1 MLAFIQT
8 LEHSEMV
15 GVNPEVAHEHMSGL
29 NFTHHVAQA
38 WSMGKLFHI
47 DLNDQIPGRYDQD
60 LRFGS
65 ANPKA
70 AFFLV
75 KLLEDVGYSGSR
87 HFDAH
92 AYRTSDYE
100 DVKAFARG
108 CMRTYLIL
116 KEKAER
122 WNADPQIQ
130 ELVAQVNA
138 DDGTMT
144 PHLGPYTPE
153 RAEGLRDLEI
163 DRRTV
168 AARGQPYERL
178 DQLTVD
184 LLLGAR

>member
-1 MLAFIQT
+1 
-8 LEHSEMV
+8 
-15 GVNPEVAHEHMSGL
+15 
-29 NFTHHVAQA
+29 
-38 WSMGKLFHI
+38 MGKLYHI

-75 KLLEDVGYSGSR
+75 KFLEDVGYGGSR

-122 WNADPQIQ
+122 WNADPEIQ
-130 ELVAQVNA
+130 ELVGRITAEDETVA
-138 DDGTMT
+138 GL
-144 PHLGPYTPE
+144 LGPYTPE
-153 RAEGLRDLEI
+153 RVRGLQELDM
-163 DRRTV
+163 DRRAV

-178 DQLTVD
+178 DQLTVE

>member
-1 MLAFIQT
+1 
-8 LEHSEMV
+8 
-15 GVNPEVAHEHMSGL
+15 
-29 NFTHHVAQA
+29 
-38 WSMGKLFHI
+38 MGKLFHI

-75 KLLEDVGYSGSR
+75 KLLEDVGYAGSR

-122 WNADPQIQ
+122 WNTDPQIQ

-138 DDGTMT
+138 DDGAIT
-144 PHLGPYTPE
+144 PDLGPYTAE
-153 RAEGLRDLEI
+153 RAQGLRDLEI

-184 LLLGAR
+184 LLLGVR